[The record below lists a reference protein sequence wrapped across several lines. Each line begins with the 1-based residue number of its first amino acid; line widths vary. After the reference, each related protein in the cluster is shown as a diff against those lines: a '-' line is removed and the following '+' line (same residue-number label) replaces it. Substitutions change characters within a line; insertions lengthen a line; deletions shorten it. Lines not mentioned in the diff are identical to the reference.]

1 MEERWNARRKRGL
14 NDLKKD
20 GYKTIHHEKKYFKD
34 TLHVALRRHHEVD
47 VLRGFA

>member
-20 GYKTIHHEKKYFKD
+20 GYKIIHHEKNI
-34 TLHVALRRHHEVD
+34 LRI
-47 VLRGFA
+47 LCMSL